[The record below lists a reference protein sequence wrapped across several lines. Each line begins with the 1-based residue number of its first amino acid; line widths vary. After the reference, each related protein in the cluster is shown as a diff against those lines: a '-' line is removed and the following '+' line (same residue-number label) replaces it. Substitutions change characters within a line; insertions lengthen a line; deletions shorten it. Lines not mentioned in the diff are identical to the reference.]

1 MDKTTPTE
9 NQLEVTAEEKQF
21 DQEVLSE
28 TKEEEVRS
36 SLIEKYGL
44 NEEDNAELLDQLV
57 ADNLESRKKLSKA
70 VQQKINY
77 RDKHPLLNKQPQTP
91 ETPGTPEPKK
101 EISFDPEE
109 IRRQAT
115 EVVRAQFD
123 EEYLGDKNYPDE
135 INTEIKEWAKFKGIS
150 AKRAEKAPHIQAS
163 IQEAVKAGKI
173 DEAAISGTPKS
184 VPAKGGI
191 PDFGDLSKPENLKK
205 YQEWK
210 KNRTE

>member
-77 RDKHPLLNKQPQTP
+77 RDKYSLLNKQPQIQTP
-91 ETPGTPEPKK
+91 EKK

>member
-77 RDKHPLLNKQPQTP
+77 RDKHPLLNSNLKLRKLRELRSQRRKFLLT
-91 ETPGTPEPKK
+91 PKK
-101 EISFDPEE
+101 S
-109 IRRQAT
+109 
-115 EVVRAQFD
+115 
-123 EEYLGDKNYPDE
+123 
-135 INTEIKEWAKFKGIS
+135 
-150 AKRAEKAPHIQAS
+150 
-163 IQEAVKAGKI
+163 AGKRR
-173 DEAAISGTPKS
+173 K
-184 VPAKGGI
+184 
-191 PDFGDLSKPENLKK
+191 
-205 YQEWK
+205 
-210 KNRTE
+210 

>member
-1 MDKTTPTE
+1 MDKTTPME

-77 RDKHPLLNKQPQTP
+77 RDKHPLLVEKPQ
-91 ETPGTPEPKK
+91 TPEPKK

-184 VPAKGGI
+184 APAKGGI

>member
-77 RDKHPLLNKQPQTP
+77 RDKHPLLNKQ
-91 ETPGTPEPKK
+91 TPEPKK

-210 KNRTE
+210 KNRE

>member
-91 ETPGTPEPKK
+91 EPKK

-150 AKRAEKAPHIQAS
+150 AKQAEKAPHIQAS